1 MYWLKLVAEVAE
13 YSRYCHAAAGRGH
26 PLRPAPLSA
35 VAGQSRGAKI
45 SVLRN

>member
-13 YSRYCHAAAGRGH
+13 YSRCCCRGH

-35 VAGQSRGAKI
+35 VAGQRRGAKI